1 MSIIVG
7 SELTCV
13 KDSNICKSSLQP
25 EWNKGKLVVFQG
37 YLPPCISS
45 SVFSKAT
52 RESYKLITAHM
63 GWVLIVTDTL
73 IRLHSVFFIPF
84 YVGKLWIGNFGVK
97 KLSRVTPFIY
107 DRIEV
112 LLVHELRQTVTT
124 KSYLAMINAVSIC
137 YYVSVWFRRTFIW
150 D

>member
-1 MSIIVG
+1 
-7 SELTCV
+7 
-13 KDSNICKSSLQP
+13 
-25 EWNKGKLVVFQG
+25 
-37 YLPPCISS
+37 
-45 SVFSKAT
+45 
-52 RESYKLITAHM
+52 M

-112 LLVHELRQTVTT
+112 HLVHEFRQTVTT
-124 KSYLAMINAVSIC
+124 KYYLAMINAVF
-137 YYVSVWFRRTFIW
+137 VTM
-150 D
+150 